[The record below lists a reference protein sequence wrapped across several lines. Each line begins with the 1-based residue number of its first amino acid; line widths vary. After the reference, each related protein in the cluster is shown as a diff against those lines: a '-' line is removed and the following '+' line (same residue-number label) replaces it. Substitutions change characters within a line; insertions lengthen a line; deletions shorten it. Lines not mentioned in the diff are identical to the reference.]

1 MFLST
6 QFLKSAVDKY
16 RQNKKYQKNRE
27 GFSQYNVWESS
38 GAGISYSFDI
48 FILAV
53 AILFFIIEFFLI
65 YYAISFAIRCTKN
78 GSAERVAMMGLAI
91 IFPSIFVLFSIF
103 FGKCQQTLLKESDA
117 FLLNPNNYI
126 SKNK

>member
-27 GFSQYNVWESS
+27 GFAQYNVWESS
-38 GAGISYSFDI
+38 SAGISYSFDI